1 MKTKKILFL
10 VNHDIV
16 IYNFRKEL
24 VERLLEEG
32 YEVYISSPYGER
44 IDYLTSMGCHY
55 IETKINR
62 HGTNIIEDLRLL
74 RTYKRIM
81 KDVSPDVVLTYTI
94 KPNVYGGMAAQSLD
108 IPYISN
114 ITGLGSA
121 VENGGVMQKI
131 SVLLYKRAFRKVQ
144 TVFFQNKENMQFFNE
159 RKIAL
164 GKHKLLPGSG
174 VNTEQFSLLEYP
186 SDEVIRFVFISRIMK
201 EKGIDYYLEAA
212 KYIKEKFPNTEF
224 HICGFSEEDY
234 EDILKEYEEKG
245 IIIYHGM
252 VRDIRTILKD
262 MHCTVHPTYYPE
274 GMSNVLLESAASG
287 RPIITTDR
295 SGCREIVDHEVNG
308 YLVELKDSQDLIE
321 KIEKFISLTHT
332 QRKSMGMSGRNKI
345 ENEFDRQIVV
355 KHYLNETRTIASL
368 RIIKMKK

>member
-212 KYIKEKFPNTEF
+212 KYIKEKYPNTEF

-234 EDILKEYEEKG
+234 EDILKECEEKG

-252 VRDIRTILKD
+252 VKDIREILKIT
-262 MHCTVHPTYYPE
+262 HCTVHPTYYPE

-287 RPIITTDR
+287 RPVIASDR
-295 SGCREIVDHEVNG
+295 SGCREIIDDGVNG
-308 YLVELKDSQDLIE
+308 YLVKQKDSKDLINRIETFLKLSHKDKKNMGIISRE
-321 KIEKFISLTHT
+321 KVTN
-332 QRKSMGMSGRNKI
+332 Q
-345 ENEFDRQIVV
+345 FDRRIVV
-355 KHYLNETRTIASL
+355 DFYMEEILSIDNEGSRY
-368 RIIKMKK
+368 R